1 MKQKLAVLFVTAA
14 LALFA
19 LPMAAFAD
27 GDVAAI
33 DKDTYSTLQK
43 AVDAVTDNTP
53 TTIKLL
59 DNASGDGVIVPS
71 DRNITFDL
79 GGHTYTVS
87 QNTVGSPGTETNGFQ
102 LLRNSTV
109 AFQNGKLTS
118 TASTCQMLI
127 QNYCNLTLLNVD
139 L

>member
-53 TTIKLL
+53 PPSSCWTTPP
-59 DNASGDGVIVPS
+59 A
-71 DRNITFDL
+71 
-79 GGHTYTVS
+79 
-87 QNTVGSPGTETNGFQ
+87 
-102 LLRNSTV
+102 
-109 AFQNGKLTS
+109 
-118 TASTCQMLI
+118 TA
-127 QNYCNLTLLNVD
+127 
-139 L
+139 